1 MTRIASKISADAD
14 LTTGPASV
22 ICNPTE
28 QFEGGCRRPYLSEV
42 TGFSFA
48 VGDEQNQQREWPEG
62 EIGLRGQSLAL
73 GLTLIAA
80 PQLGEGSRLNVEWL
94 R

>member
-1 MTRIASKISADAD
+1 MEIIQTRPTRAGD
-14 LTTGPASV
+14 TGV
-22 ICNPTE
+22 GWCGH
-28 QFEGGCRRPYLSEV
+28 FEGGCGRPYLSEV